1 MSGTESVAL
10 HPGLAGELAAAI
22 AAAGTAAEDL
32 RAALTATL
40 GEADEDAPAMER
52 VLSHLATWAADADLD
67 LRWRVDLLVLIDAG
81 FAGPG
86 GLLAGDL
93 PVSRPAGLALL
104 GRTLAQRVRDGLP
117 LGPYG
122 VPSGDADALAAAY
135 PGLASALA
143 ALARHAHDPRVAGA
157 FFATLGPAQALALLE
172 VIVQTQTA
180 KAHDPSEE
188 WMGRD
193 VRADLLLP
201 VAAAFTTAARYDRLD
216 AGLLDA
222 LALADGV
229 LPRAAAGALLM
240 EVDVPALGNPEA
252 QAALWSIPLGY
263 ATWPASQRVLLD
275 AFGAWLPGTA
285 DPMHPESV
293 DRLPLLH
300 LDALRGLGDHPAAA
314 YAALTREQ
322 VLLRVLE
329 EYRHGDLGQ
338 SDLAGAVLESGLL
351 LHPHQQGWTADLAAA
366 AHAHPEWG
374 TALSHVITE
383 IAALDSIPATGS
395 DSLARL
401 LAPHMSDVAGI
412 ARGPRK
418 AELLLHLGDGHD
430 VAAIIL
436 RDYLANVLQRDEGL
450 AAYRDV
456 LSSFTVATLAPVVLA
471 ARDEPNPEAGST
483 AADLR
488 GIHLVTQYALMEAGV
503 RWERQNWLWLQ
514 VPKTAENVVELVVTA
529 RMKPVSQFA
538 AGEAIDRAV
547 ERPSSWVDEQVR
559 SLGPQTSVT
568 FAGSFNSQLQKLN
581 TMLLL
586 ASLPAEQRSQMVPIA
601 LPPVL
606 ENRRTQEAPWYAP
619 WQDDQEQTVV
629 VDSLMEWD
637 ADNLRAWLE
646 DNAHA
651 YALQEGRVDMD
662 VDDYWLI
669 AEANA
674 RTAQLIPYTTDENG
688 DGKPNNALDWELPY
702 ARSEPDAS

>member
-1 MSGTESVAL
+1 MSGTESVTL

-67 LRWRVDLLVLIDAG
+67 LRWRIDLLVLIDAG

-300 LDALRGLGDHPAAA
+300 LDALRGLGEHPAAA

-351 LHPHQQGWTADLAAA
+351 LHPHLQGWTADLAAA

-401 LAPHMSDVAGI
+401 LAPHMSDVADI
-412 ARGPRK
+412 ANGPK
-418 AELLLHLGDGHD
+418 DGDTHLLLRLEGDHD
-430 VAAIIL
+430 QQATIL
-436 RDYLANVLQRDEGL
+436 RDYLAAVVGQDEGL
-450 AAYRDV
+450 AAFQGVYSDWTLV
-456 LSSFTVATLAPVVLA
+456 TLAPQA
-471 ARDEPNPEAGST
+471 AAIHDGGAADFGSR

-488 GIHLVTQYALMEAGV
+488 AIYRLTDDALQASGV
-503 RWERQNWLWLQ
+503 DWQRRNWLLLQ
-514 VPKTAENVVELVVTA
+514 LPQTFENGVEVATTLLVRVPGGPAGFL
-529 RMKPVSQFA
+529 
-538 AGEAIDRAV
+538 AGEAISRGAKV
-547 ERPSSWVDEQVR
+547 PSTALDSYLR
-559 SLGPQTSVT
+559 STGPDDPQQLREEWNARLQRQTTS
-568 FAGSFNSQLQKLN
+568 
-581 TMLLL
+581 LLL
-586 ASLPAEQRSQMVPIA
+586 QSLDGLPDDQRRALLPIP
-601 LPPVL
+601 LPPTLTNERVV
-606 ENRRTQEAPWYAP
+606 EAPWYAP
-619 WQDDQEQTVV
+619 WQDDRQETVTV
-629 VDSLMEWD
+629 PLAEWD
-637 ADNLRAWLE
+637 GLEAWLDQNAVAWAE
-646 DNAHA
+646 AHA
-651 YALQEGRVDMD
+651 GSDPPVSTT
-662 VDDYWLI
+662 DYWLVRDG
-669 AEANA
+669 NNM
-674 RTAQLIPYTTDENG
+674 TASVIPYPTAPG
-688 DGKPNNALDWELPY
+688 GGVFDWQPTYE
-702 ARSEPDAS
+702 